1 MSRAVADTDL
11 STTGGGSG
19 PTAPTPRRTQVKP
32 PWGFRTFEFGMMAP
46 ALLILIALSIIPFLM
61 LIAMSFS
68 KVSLLGGVSL
78 TPVGFD
84 NWSEILQDSTFW
96 SSWGRTIIYFVAVV
110 TIELVL
116 GFVFAL
122 VLSALV
128 RTRSMMLSVVLLPM
142 FLAPVIVGLL
152 SRFLFD
158 TTIGLYAQLL
168 SFIGISTDVYAHPI
182 TAMATVILADAWEWT
197 PLVALILL
205 AGLTS
210 VSPQILEAAS
220 IDGAGYSRSLFSIVI
235 PVLKPVLLVAL
246 LIRSMDAVRFYDII
260 TATTNGGPANATKI
274 IPLRLYEAAFRFNGQ
289 VGQAAV
295 IGITMLVFSIAIA
308 QIFVNVFSRGESRH
322 GVG

>member
-1 MSRAVADTDL
+1 MSPAAVDTDL
-11 STTGGGSG
+11 SATGAGSD
-19 PTAPTPRRTQVKP
+19 PSDPAHRRGEPKP

-46 ALLILIALSIIPFLM
+46 ALLVLVALSIIPFLM

-68 KVSLLGGVSL
+68 DVTLLGGVSL
-78 TPVGFD
+78 TPIGFG
-84 NWSEILQDSTFW
+84 NWAEILQDPTFW
-96 SSWGRTIIYFVAVV
+96 ASWGRTIVYFVAVV
-110 TIELVL
+110 GIELIL

-128 RTRSMMLSVVLLPM
+128 RSRSIMLSVVLLPM

-158 TTIGLYAQLL
+158 STIGLYAQLL
-168 SFIGISTDVYAHPI
+168 SSIGFDTDVYAHPV
-182 TAMATVILADAWEWT
+182 TALATVVLADAWEWT

-210 VSPQILEAAS
+210 VSPQVLEAAS
-220 IDGAGYSRSLFSIVI
+220 IDGAGYFRSLFSIVI
-235 PVLKPVLLVAL
+235 PVLKPVILVAL

-308 QIFVNVFSRGESRH
+308 QVFVNVFSRNETRH
-322 GVG
+322 GAV

>member
-1 MSRAVADTDL
+1 MSPAAVDTDL
-11 STTGGGSG
+11 SAAEAGSD
-19 PTAPTPRRTQVKP
+19 PSEAARRRRQPQP

-46 ALLILIALSIIPFLM
+46 ALLVLVALSIIPFLM

-68 KVSLLGGVSL
+68 DVTLLGGVSL
-78 TPVGFD
+78 TPIGFD
-84 NWSEILQDSTFW
+84 NWSEILRGSTFW
-96 SSWGRTIIYFVAVV
+96 ASWGRTIVYFIAVV
-110 TIELVL
+110 VIELLL

-122 VLSALV
+122 VLLALA
-128 RTRSMMLSVVLLPM
+128 RSRSVMLSVVLVPM

-168 SFIGISTDVYAHPI
+168 SFVGFDTDVYAHPI
-182 TAMATVILADAWEWT
+182 TALATVVLADAWEWT

-210 VSPQILEAAS
+210 VSPQVLEAAS
-220 IDGAGYSRSLFSIVI
+220 IDGAGYFRTLFSIVI
-235 PVLKPVLLVAL
+235 PVLKPVILVAL

-308 QIFVNVFSRGESRH
+308 QVFVNVFGRNEAHH
-322 GVG
+322 GVV